1 MPRLPRAVLAISAGG
16 AGSLANVKLKSKA
29 LTEQIDNLHQCVFDT
44 DKNDVQLAEDH
55 GLPSMLVTA
64 RGPRAE
70 YGDNRLETAR
80 RFTRRFG
87 LLVQRFFNAFP
98 PEETGVLSSEAGS
111 NTRPFIGGMKF
122 VLMEDEVKAFLRQQ
136 LHAALENVS
145 EIKPIVFGS
154 MGGGTSAAACIFLCD
169 LLGDPDKKKTIT
181 PEADRVLLPSL
192 VFLPPL
198 LQSDLQDNLTL
209 KLRPLANAY
218 AALWEANA
226 LAKAG
231 KIDFMYPL
239 HIGNGKGALATTL
252 GEAAEFMADVISR
265 QVVGMSALEARGADS
280 KVVFSGEPGRRYTVK

>member
-1 MPRLPRAVLAISAGG
+1 MPRFPRSVLGISAGG
-16 AGSLANVKLKSKA
+16 AGTLTNVKLKSVA
-29 LTEQIDNLHQCVFDT
+29 VSDQIKNLFQCATDT
-44 DKNDVQLAEDH
+44 DKNDVALAVDH
-55 GLPSMLVTA
+55 GLPAMLVTA

-87 LLVQRFFNAFP
+87 FIVQRFFKAFP

-111 NTRPFIGGMKF
+111 NTRPFIGGMKY

-136 LHAALENVS
+136 LHTALEHAAEV
-145 EIKPIVFGS
+145 KPVVFGS
-154 MGGGTSAAACIFLCD
+154 MGGGTSAAACIYLCD
-169 LLGDPDKKKTIT
+169 LLGDPQKKRTVT

-198 LQSDLQDNLTL
+198 LQSDLQDNFTL

-239 HIGNGKGALATTL
+239 HIGNGKGARATTL
-252 GEAAEFMADVISR
+252 GEAAEFMADVIAR
-265 QVVGMSALEARGADS
+265 QVVGMSALEARGADG
-280 KVVFSGEPGRRYTVK
+280 KTVFAGEPGRQFTYA